1 MAQQSFAA
9 KVIVTLALVA
19 LALLLW
25 KIVPVLMLVF
35 AGIVLAV
42 AVRVA
47 SDPLSAR
54 LRLRPAIA
62 VAIVLLVVAAA
73 IVGGGYLFGQRLG
86 DEAGATWNA
95 LREAQGKIEGF
106 LQESR
111 FGQGLIESVRA
122 ATSPETFAKI
132 AKGTF
137 TVFGAIADVGLVLFL
152 AVYFALDP
160 QAYRKGFLLLLPAHS
175 RRRVAR
181 ALEVANAQLR
191 KWLLGQLGAMATVGI
206 LIGLGLAA
214 VGVHLALPLAILS
227 AILEFVPVVGP
238 IAALVAGVLVALAQ
252 GPEIALYAGLVYAAV
267 LFVEGNVIIPLAQKW
282 AVSLPPALGLV
293 GIAVFGIL
301 FGLIGVLFAMPLLV
315 TVVTLVRELYVVP
328 GEADKGA

>member
-1 MAQQSFAA
+1 MPQQSFTA

-47 SDPLSAR
+47 SDALSAK
-54 LRLRPAIA
+54 LRLRPTIA
-62 VAIVLLVVAAA
+62 VAIVLLLVAAA
-73 IVGGGYLFGQRLG
+73 IGGGGYLFGQRLG
-86 DEAGATWNA
+86 DEAGATWSA

-106 LQESR
+106 LHESR
-111 FGQGLIESVRA
+111 FGQGLIDSVHA
-122 ATSPETFAKI
+122 ATSPETFAKV
-132 AKGTF
+132 AEGTF
-137 TVFGAIADVGLVLFL
+137 TVFGAIADVGLALFI
-152 AVYFALDP
+152 AVYLALDP
-160 QAYRKGFLLLLPAHS
+160 QAYRKGLLLLLPAGS

-181 ALEVANAQLR
+181 ALDVANTQLR
-191 KWLLGQLGAMATVGI
+191 NWLLGQLGAMATVGI
-206 LIGLGLAA
+206 LIGVGLAA
-214 VGVHLALPLAILS
+214 IGVRLALPLAILS
-227 AILEFVPVVGP
+227 ALLEFVPVVGP
-238 IAALVAGVLVALAQ
+238 IAALVIGVLVALAQ

-267 LFVEGNVIIPLAQKW
+267 LFIEGNVIIPLAQKW

-315 TVVTLVRELYVVP
+315 VVVALVKELYVAP
-328 GEADKGA
+328 GGADDGA